1 MRSALE
7 SVNLPERSDLLR
19 LDLPDA
25 GSVLLD
31 RTVGG
36 ELAGIADVDPAL
48 SCPFEVVLVVLV
60 EAVALLSVVVEVAE
74 DVVRIAGLPVGAVD
88 EAVEEVVEH
97 ACAFVVEGAVDKR
110 ESSRRFSSS

>member
-48 SCPFEVVLVVLV
+48 SCPLEAVLVILV
-60 EAVALLSVVVEVAE
+60 EAVSLLSVVVEVAQYI
-74 DVVRIAGLPVGAVD
+74 VRIAGLPVGAVD
-88 EAVEEVVEH
+88 EAVEEVIEH
-97 ACAFVVEGAVDKR
+97 ACAFVIEGAVNQAV
-110 ESSRRFSSS
+110 